1 MQLRAQA
8 NVLKKA
14 LLEEQTKGGQLKETI
29 RGKEVEL
36 RRSEQEVDSLTF
48 RNKQLQQRVGH
59 LQDELEKQGK
69 QKRNLLQLQ
78 KSSHQGS
85 SSNGNNNNLNSV
97 NNNNNN
103 NNPVSAKSHD
113 ILVAEEFQKKIV
125 ENAQLISLLADKSNE
140 LQVCQQSLQEL
151 EERVN
156 SQLFQQ
162 NYRFVYLP
170 VYNLNSRVHVTIISR
185 EEGLRHEI
193 QQMCAKN
200 AELEMRLLEAGRTTI
215 SDEDNRSVTTDNSSI
230 LADTAPSE
238 DRVLSLE
245 RELNVLRAKYELM
258 QLQEQPNQGMMADG
272 ESPPQKGEG
281 LPVEEILYE
290 HFSKKIEDILLEKQL
305 AESKLMS
312 YLSECDNLK
321 GHVEVLT
328 DELRD
333 QERQLSETQYKVKTV
348 EDHLQTTRLKY
359 GEQISVMTEQIVSLS
374 DQLAAAS
381 N

>member
-162 NYRFVYLP
+162 NYRFYIC
-170 VYNLNSRVHVTIISR
+170 RFIT
-185 EEGLRHEI
+185 
-193 QQMCAKN
+193 
-200 AELEMRLLEAGRTTI
+200 
-215 SDEDNRSVTTDNSSI
+215 
-230 LADTAPSE
+230 
-238 DRVLSLE
+238 
-245 RELNVLRAKYELM
+245 
-258 QLQEQPNQGMMADG
+258 
-272 ESPPQKGEG
+272 
-281 LPVEEILYE
+281 
-290 HFSKKIEDILLEKQL
+290 
-305 AESKLMS
+305 
-312 YLSECDNLK
+312 
-321 GHVEVLT
+321 
-328 DELRD
+328 
-333 QERQLSETQYKVKTV
+333 
-348 EDHLQTTRLKY
+348 
-359 GEQISVMTEQIVSLS
+359 
-374 DQLAAAS
+374 
-381 N
+381 